1 VNLLQ
6 SILSGDNPGYGKNGY
21 YLAAS
26 GSVAWREIY
35 AAMAK
40 ALANRQSIK
49 SSEVLKVD
57 EAALEKIGHALG
69 CPASLVRVQI
79 GGT

>member
-6 SILSGDNPGYGKNGY
+6 SILSEDNPGYGEHGY

-26 GSVAWREIY
+26 GSVAWKDIY
-35 AAMAK
+35 AAIAR
-40 ALANRQSIK
+40 ALANRQVIK
-49 SSEVLKVD
+49 SSEVLEAD
-57 EAALEKIGHALG
+57 DAALEKIGHALG
-69 CPASLVRVQI
+69 CPTSLVRVQI